1 MKELDLEE
9 FKFVLEKAEQHHF
22 HMTRSLLKKLDE
34 RDQEIMRLRN
44 LLTENDIDPFDLTRQ
59 MNMDLAAISDKFKK
73 FDESLAKME
82 IDRSS
87 W

>member
-22 HMTRSLLKKLDE
+22 HMTRSLLKKLAE
-34 RDQEIMRLRN
+34 RDQEVMRLRD
-44 LLTENDIDPFDLTRQ
+44 LLKENGIDPFDLTRQ
-59 MNMDLAAISDKFKK
+59 MNMDLAQISDKFKK
-73 FDESLAKME
+73 FDESLTKME
-82 IDRSS
+82 RDRSA

>member
-59 MNMDLAAISDKFKK
+59 MNMDLAGITDKFKK
-73 FDESLAKME
+73 FDESLTKME
-82 IDRSS
+82 RDRSA